1 MHQFDPTQGAASR
14 VEGVE
19 TKHGLDEPF
28 DGPMILLHEV
38 IQIVALADRDG
49 MISFFLE

>member
-1 MHQFDPTQGAASR
+1 
-14 VEGVE
+14 
-19 TKHGLDEPF
+19 
-28 DGPMILLHEV
+28 MILLHEV